1 MMQEPSLAR
10 SCLCNKKERMMEL
23 VDKKR
28 TAIQVLLLLVA
39 LAMLY
44 FGVQRGE
51 AEAVLNKAIR
61 LCLEC
66 VGIG

>member
-1 MMQEPSLAR
+1 MCDHA
-10 SCLCNKKERMMEL
+10 CIIKKERMMEL

-51 AEAVLNKAIR
+51 AEAVLNKVIR

>member
-1 MMQEPSLAR
+1 MIQEPSLAR
-10 SCLCNKKERMMEL
+10 SRLYHKKERMMEL
-23 VDKKR
+23 VDKQR
-28 TAIQVLLLLVA
+28 TAIQVLLLLVG

-44 FGVQRGE
+44 FGVKSGE
-51 AEAVLNKAIR
+51 TEAVPNKEIR

>member
-1 MMQEPSLAR
+1 MRDHA
-10 SCLCNKKERMMEL
+10 CIIKKERMMEL

-28 TAIQVLLLLVA
+28 TAMQVLLLLVG

-44 FGVQRGE
+44 LGVQRGE

>member
-1 MMQEPSLAR
+1 
-10 SCLCNKKERMMEL
+10 MEL

-28 TAIQVLLLLVA
+28 TAIQVLLLLVG

-51 AEAVLNKAIR
+51 TEAVLNKAIR

-66 VGIG
+66 VGRG

>member
-1 MMQEPSLAR
+1 MQESSLAR

-28 TAIQVLLLLVA
+28 TAIQVLLLLVG

-51 AEAVLNKAIR
+51 TEAVLNKAIR